1 MKILTKIIITTFLI
15 ASANAAM
22 AQSNEGG
29 NQMPNKA
36 MPQKMENRQRQ
47 MMSGDREKMMDRKQD
62 GMERKDDRMERGGD
76 RMDRREDRMERRDER
91 GDNSNRNR
99 EESMGKENGNQN
111 REELTNKDGA
121 MANGS
126 GEKLS
131 RQERIERL
139 EKRRAHIDGRLED
152 LRKGQ

>member
-29 NQMPNKA
+29 NQMPNKP

-62 GMERKDDRMERGGD
+62 GMERKDDRMERRD
-76 RMDRREDRMERRDER
+76 DRMERRDER

>member
-62 GMERKDDRMERGGD
+62 GMERKDDRMERRD
-76 RMDRREDRMERRDER
+76 DRMERRDER
-91 GDNSNRNR
+91 GDNSNR
-99 EESMGKENGNQN
+99 N